1 MNNNITMALNADELI
16 LSALRE
22 DISSE
27 DVSTNAV
34 MPEFCMGTVELIAK
48 QDGII
53 CGLYVFKR
61 VFELL
66 DSSVNVE
73 FFYKDGLYL
82 FCIHI
87 IFSFCFI

>member
-1 MNNNITMALNADELI
+1 MNNQITMLLNADELI

-22 DISSE
+22 DISCE

-34 MPEFCMGTVELIAK
+34 MPNYCEGTVDLIAK

-66 DSSVNVE
+66 DSI
-73 FFYKDGLYL
+73 LR
-82 FCIHI
+82 
-87 IFSFCFI
+87 